1 MYKICF
7 SFTFDQELVAIV
19 SWDNNVDEKFAPVV
33 KTLIKV
39 ERTEGSDSRRKR
51 SAEISEVDLTQTK
64 TTFRLAELGW
74 GSRLSLQ
81 VRLGDQVG
89 PQTEEVEVFSEK
101 VRADYLSPLT
111 DIQVS
116 AVLTTY
122 HYFIARPIFG
132 LHLEL
137 PI

>member
-1 MYKICF
+1 MYKIFCSF
-7 SFTFDQELVAIV
+7 SFDQELVAIV

-89 PQTEEVEVFSEK
+89 PQTEEVEVFSET

-116 AVLTTY
+116 LLTTY

>member
-1 MYKICF
+1 MYKIFCSF
-7 SFTFDQELVAIV
+7 SFDQELVAIV

-89 PQTEEVEVFSEK
+89 PQTEEVEVFSET

-116 AVLTTY
+116 VLTTY